1 MSMIDDKTN
10 PTLSQASPRP
20 AQETQVCGI
29 PKIRR
34 VVFVFFFPPGLPQKI
49 PMRSLQILEIPRKWS
64 EFCV

>member
-34 VVFVFFFPPGLPQKI
+34 VVFVFFSP
-49 PMRSLQILEIPRKWS
+49 RSSTKDTHEITTNLRDS
-64 EFCV
+64 